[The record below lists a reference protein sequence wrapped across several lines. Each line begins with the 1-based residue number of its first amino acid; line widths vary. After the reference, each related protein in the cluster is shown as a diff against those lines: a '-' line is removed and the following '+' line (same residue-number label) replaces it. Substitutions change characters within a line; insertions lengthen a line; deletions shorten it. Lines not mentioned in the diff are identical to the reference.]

1 MLLPEDDLQLATVLK
16 SPLFGMD
23 ESGLFELAHERG
35 ESSLQARLMSH
46 QGADS
51 GFGRMADR
59 LSYFRAVADKLSVF
73 SFFSTVLGECRQAF
87 RTRLGSAVDEA
98 LDHFLALAQSFGNGG
113 GVSLTEFLALVRGSG
128 GEVRRDMDAAAANEI
143 RVMTIHG
150 AKGLEAPLVV
160 LPDMLRASSSRDRLI
175 KDSQS
180 DFVYWAPSAGGRP
193 EFVITAK
200 MQADDAARQEE
211 NRLLYVAMTR
221 ARDGL
226 VIGGWEAAHQ
236 RFMKNSVYERIC
248 DAAID
253 MGSFIIAEDGT
264 SRLQEDVPPA
274 PVARPAD
281 TSPPPLAKDAVKPLW
296 LDQPAPDEPR
306 PPRPLRPSQPD
317 EGARRAPAPGTGIG
331 AASAAMARGR
341 LAHRLFE
348 ILPAVAPAQRVDA
361 ARRMIAS
368 QADVAAETGQALIDD
383 VMQVMAMPALADL
396 FGERA
401 LAEVSISGVVGGDGV
416 AGQIDRLFVGTDR
429 VLVADFKTGPMPAV
443 TPTAYTR
450 QMALYAALLEQI
462 YPDHEVVTWLV
473 WTEAA
478 QLQELSADARQA
490 ALNPGLL
497 PATA

>member
-1 MLLPEDDLQLATVLK
+1 
-16 SPLFGMD
+16 
-23 ESGLFELAHERG
+23 
-35 ESSLQARLMSH
+35 
-46 QGADS
+46 
-51 GFGRMADR
+51 
-59 LSYFRAVADKLSVF
+59 
-73 SFFSTVLGECRQAF
+73 VLGACRQAF
-87 RTRLGSAVDEA
+87 RARLGSAVDEA

-160 LPDMLRASSSRDRLI
+160 LPDMLRASSNRDRLI

-193 EFVITAK
+193 DFVTTAK
-200 MQADDAARQEE
+200 MQVDDAAKQEE

-236 RFMKNSVYERIC
+236 RFMKSSAYERIR
-248 DAAID
+248 DAATD
-253 MGSFIIAEDGT
+253 MGSFVTEDDGT
-264 SRLQEDVPPA
+264 LRLQEDAPPA
-274 PVARPAD
+274 PVARPVD
-281 TSPPPLAKDAVKPLW
+281 TSPPPLAKDADKPLW
-296 LDQPAPDEPR
+296 LEQPAPVEPS

-317 EGARRAPAPGTGIG
+317 EGARMAPAPGTGIG
-331 AASAAMARGR
+331 AASTAMVRGR

-348 ILPAVAPAQRVDA
+348 ILPAIAPSQRADA
-361 ARRMIAS
+361 ARRMVAS
-368 QADVAAETGQALIDD
+368 QTDVSAEAGGVLIDD
-383 VMQVMAMPALADL
+383 VMKVMAMPALADL
-396 FGERA
+396 FSERA

-416 AGQIDRLFVGTDR
+416 AGQIDRLYVGAGQ
-429 VLVADFKTGPMPAV
+429 VLVADFKTGPMPQV
-443 TPTAYTR
+443 TPAAYTR

-462 YPDHEVVTWLV
+462 YPDDDIVTLLV

-478 QLQELSADARQA
+478 QIQELSADARQA
-490 ALNPGLL
+490 ALNPGDL
-497 PATA
+497 PGTA